1 MVTTITNDAPALTYM
16 SFPIDKARTRVTAD
30 GDVEIYGKATDGIV
44 DSDDQIVDPVWSAKA
59 VKDWLETGG
68 NVRVQ
73 HQAMRDPAGRG
84 LEVTH
89 DDMGGQWVKAL
100 IVEPVAKNLVLKGV
114 LRSYSIGIMH
124 PVIVPDQLARNGRII
139 GGEMGELSLVDRPA
153 NKNCKFELVKRA
165 RDGGTQWV
173 GKMFGKPVA
182 TPSYLAAMAAAKQE
196 TDATALT
203 KVGPHGYE
211 HGWVHLGVPGAS
223 EVADKKPAASDASHH
238 IMTAGHVADHVMTG
252 QKKTKDLSD
261 KDLKDADNEF
271 SRRAALLGK
280 PGQISGSHRKVKN
293 EIARRTA
300 AKKRKG
306 ANIDLAKQDLDLNIP
321 HSWTKG
327 SMADGNDT
335 AQKGAGAPC
344 SLCKGK
350 GKIRKESMECPDCHG
365 SGEASAEKVVE
376 NPLVL
381 KAGSRCADC
390 DHMNENGADSCTKCG
405 MKMAADDD
413 DTVDKGLFGE
423 PLVPYVLKTDDS
435 DSGPGDMGADS
446 MDDDDSDDE
455 DDDSNKSVAQPAAT
469 KGKMKCPN
477 CSGFMKAKQKFCPGC
492 GKKAPTDL
500 GKSART
506 RPTPGDGVTG
516 EHTDHVP
523 AHREPDGKTVEAFE
537 ADAKLPT
544 EPDAE
549 YKTAMHYQTLN
560 VPQDMATLHDLLCP
574 VYHPAVTEKAYPG
587 ATVAG
592 VLDVDDWQMKAM
604 EAAAGAT
611 LEEAQAATRMWKEA
625 STLAQTDG
633 ATLDEL
639 RHGAFKAFQDAN
651 IGPGAFPTPTTITPG
666 MFKRPY
672 LSGGHARP
680 SFQQAGPNTASV
692 PTGQISAAQFDR
704 GYLTAG
710 TATDSPANK
719 SDRDGVDVPTAT
731 GKPQRMFYSNAQRDN
746 AVQAMQVMHDH
757 ISHLFPDV
765 CGMGSEMAA
774 PTGATAVAVGKSEA
788 TAKATKK
795 QKTAKSDH
803 GAPTVDEAREGL
815 ADQVDMLTKAFTPDA
830 LKAAFA
836 GATAQ
841 LTADLAE
848 AVIRMKVQAKEI
860 KRLNKAVDSMANQ
873 PDPRTAPFRGLAQ
886 PGALKSYGAQVAS
899 PSPAE
904 VAARTQLALMAELEN
919 DFRTS
924 HDPSARE
931 AAWNQICKMRGLIN

>member
-1 MVTTITNDAPALTYM
+1 MATTLTDDIDLTYM

-30 GDVEIYGKATDGIV
+30 GDVEIFGKATDGII
-44 DSDDQIVDPVWSAKA
+44 DSDDQIVDPVWAAKA
-59 VKDWLETGG
+59 VAEWLETGG

-114 LRSYSIGIMH
+114 LRSYSIGIMR
-124 PVIVPDQLARNGRII
+124 PTIVPDQFARNGRII

-165 RDGGTQWV
+165 KDGGTQWV
-173 GKMFGKPVA
+173 GKMFGSSPSPAYVAALAEAKQAAPVLAKRDFDRNVGAGVDRDQIPA
-182 TPSYLAAMAAAKQE
+182 TDFAGPDRSFPIVTPQDVADIGPNLNHTKHDPEQVKQRAMA
-196 TDATALT
+196 
-203 KVGPHGYE
+203 
-211 HGWVHLGVPGAS
+211 
-223 EVADKKPAASDASHH
+223 
-238 IMTAGHVADHVMTG
+238 
-252 QKKTKDLSD
+252 
-261 KDLKDADNEF
+261 
-271 SRRAALLGK
+271 
-280 PGQISGSHRKVKN
+280 
-293 EIARRTA
+293 IARR
-300 AKKRKG
+300 KG
-306 ANIDLAKQDLDLNIP
+306 PEFEQKIP
-321 HSWTKG
+321 DSWTKG
-327 SMADGNDT
+327 FMADGDDT

-350 GKIRKESMECPDCHG
+350 GKIRKGKMTCPDCHG
-365 SGEASAEKVVE
+365 SGAASADKTVE
-376 NPLVL
+376 EPLVL

-390 DHMNENGADSCTKCG
+390 DHMNAGGADSCAKCG

-413 DTVDKGLFGE
+413 DDTVDKALFGE
-423 PLVPYVLKTDDS
+423 PLVPYVLKTGSGNDD
-435 DSGPGDMGADS
+435 DDGGTGDAGADTMDDGDDDDGS
-446 MDDDDSDDE
+446 SDDDDSD
-455 DDDSNKSVAQPAAT
+455 KSVAQPAVA

-492 GKKAPTDL
+492 GKKAPADL

-506 RPTPGDGVTG
+506 RPTPGDGVAG
-516 EHTDHVP
+516 AHTDPVP
-523 AHREPDGKTVEAFE
+523 AHREPDGSAIEAFE
-537 ADAKLPT
+537 TDAKLPT
-544 EPDAE
+544 DPDTE

-574 VYHPAVTEKAYPG
+574 VYHPSVTEKSYPG
-587 ATVAG
+587 ATVAD

-651 IGPGAFPTPTTITPG
+651 IGPGTFPTPTTITPG

-719 SDRDGVDVPTAT
+719 SDRDGVDVPAAI
-731 GKPQRMFYSNAQRDN
+731 GKPQRMFYSNAQKDN

-788 TAKATKK
+788 PAKAAKK
-795 QKTAKSDH
+795 QKAAKSDH
-803 GAPTVDEAREGL
+803 GLLTVDEVREGL
-815 ADQVDMLTKAFTPDA
+815 ANQVLVDQVDMLTKAFTPDA

-836 GATAQ
+836 SATAG
-841 LTADLAE
+841 LSADLAE
-848 AVIRMKVQAKEI
+848 AVIRMKAQAREI

-886 PGALKSYGAQVAS
+886 PGALKSYGAQAAS